1 MARKTTI
8 RNDDSEPSD
17 PNRAGAGIGSAGRGS
32 VNDNGVFEDPDQ
44 QRFDD
49 ELRPSKLEDVVGQLA
64 VVERLRILLEATK
77 KRKEPLGHLLLDGP
91 PGLGKTTLANVIP
104 RELGTEI
111 QITAGPSLSAP
122 KDLLPYLTNASY
134 GSVLF
139 IDEIHRMPPT
149 VEEFIYPAMEDF
161 RIDITLG
168 DGLNARTINMKLQ
181 PFTLIG
187 ATTRSGML
195 TAPLRDRFVNREH
208 LDFYTTEELSTI
220 ITRNAKKLRTEIAP
234 EAAHE
239 IAIRSRGTPRKAN
252 NWLRWTRD
260 FADARADGKI
270 TLEVA
275 RAALKMK
282 GVDDAGLEQ
291 QDRRYLETLVSVFDG
306 EGVQE
311 IVCGAPNVPAVGRL
325 VLLARVGARLPNG
338 VSIEE
343 RSVRRE
349 RQVEPVDPGKQPD
362 EARDVTAY
370 ERLAAR
376 QPDLFHPEPGEDAR
390 EPCDLLE
397 GEHLAPIEERV
408 IGAEDLL
415 RHAVDATEVASVG
428 DRDAQ
433 VA

>member
-1 MARKTTI
+1 VNGQRKFDNTAQVILAESGYGMARKATI
-8 RNDDSEPSD
+8 RNDDDEASEAPR
-17 PNRAGAGIGSAGRGS
+17 PGAGFGSGSRGAAAEGGG
-32 VNDNGVFEDPDQ
+32 DFDDPEQ

-49 ELRPSKLEDVVGQLA
+49 ELRPSRLDEVVGQRA
-64 VVERLRILLEATK
+64 VVERLQILLEATR

-91 PGLGKTTLANVIP
+91 PGLGKTTLATVVP

-111 QITAGPSLSAP
+111 QITAGPSLGAP

-139 IDEIHRMPPT
+139 IDEIHRLPPA

-208 LDFYTTEELSTI
+208 LDFYTDEELSTI
-220 ITRNAKKLRTEIAP
+220 ITRNARKLRTEIAP

-260 FADARADGKI
+260 FADARADGRI
-270 TLEVA
+270 TLPVA
-275 RAALKMK
+275 QAALRMK
-282 GVDDAGLEQ
+282 GVDDEGLEQ
-291 QDRRYLETLVSVFDG
+291 QDRRYLETIISVFG
-306 EGVQE
+306 GGPAGVQ
-311 IVCGAPNVPAVGRL
+311 AVGHTL
-325 VLLARVGARLPNG
+325 NIPTDTLEDEVEPFLLREGFIQRTPRGRMVTAKALAHLG
-338 VSIEE
+338 VSIKSRPGTGKLKPEATDQ
-343 RSVRRE
+343 RE
-349 RQVEPVDPGKQPD
+349 
-362 EARDVTAY
+362 
-370 ERLAAR
+370 
-376 QPDLFHPEPGEDAR
+376 LF
-390 EPCDLLE
+390 
-397 GEHLAPIEERV
+397 
-408 IGAEDLL
+408 
-415 RHAVDATEVASVG
+415 
-428 DRDAQ
+428 
-433 VA
+433 